1 MQRKNIP
8 AYVLARG
15 VSKKGF
21 EQLLADIKN
30 AAIEEGLNKINE
42 YQEMID
48 AVKAKDGDTDQW
60 VSDFMMQLEESNKVI
75 NENVSKIETLF
86 ETIFVDWEKYKEEN
100 GIVEEEITVEEPK
113 EEVVEEKVESKEEPK
128 DDKTLEKTEVK
139 IEEKQE
145 DKEKKEVVESKEESK
160 ESKPE
165 DKKEEVKEEK
175 TEEKTEEDTKKSDK
189 KEKKSKK
196 KKSEVAEGDKDE

>member
-30 AAIEEGLNKINE
+30 ATIEEGLNKINE

-48 AVKAKDGDTDQW
+48 AVKAKDENTDQW
-60 VSDFMMQLEESNKVI
+60 VSDFMMQLEESNRVI
-75 NENVSKIETLF
+75 KENVSKIEALF

-100 GIVEEEITVEEPK
+100 GIVEEVEEETPVEETK
-113 EEVVEEKVESKEEPK
+113 EVVEEKVESEEKPK
-128 DDKTLEKTEVK
+128 DDKPV
-139 IEEKQE
+139 EKQE
-145 DKEKKEVVESKEESK
+145 EKEVVETKEESK
-160 ESKPE
+160 A
-165 DKKEEVKEEK
+165 EVKEEEKVNEK
-175 TEEKTEEDTKKSDK
+175 TEEKKEDSKEEEITEEDNKKSEK
-189 KEKKSKK
+189 KDKKSKK

>member
-30 AAIEEGLNKINE
+30 ATIEEGLNKINE

-48 AVKAKDGDTDQW
+48 AVKAKDENTDQW
-60 VSDFMMQLEESNKVI
+60 VSDFMMQLEESNRVI
-75 NENVSKIETLF
+75 KENVSKIEALF

-100 GIVEEEITVEEPK
+100 GIVEEVEEETPVEEK
-113 EEVVEEKVESKEEPK
+113 TEEVVEEKVESEEKPK
-128 DDKTLEKTEVK
+128 DDKLV
-139 IEEKQE
+139 EKQE
-145 DKEKKEVVESKEESK
+145 EKEVVETKEESK
-160 ESKPE
+160 A
-165 DKKEEVKEEK
+165 EVKEEEKVNEK
-175 TEEKTEEDTKKSDK
+175 TEEKKEESKKEEITEEDNKKSEK
-189 KEKKSKK
+189 KDKKSKK

>member
-30 AAIEEGLNKINE
+30 ATIEEGLNKINE

-48 AVKAKDGDTDQW
+48 TVKAKDEDTDQW
-60 VSDFMMQLEESNKVI
+60 VSDFMMQLEESNRVI
-75 NENVSKIETLF
+75 KENVSKIEALF

-100 GIVEEEITVEEPK
+100 GIVEEVEEETPVEEK
-113 EEVVEEKVESKEEPK
+113 TEEVVEEKVENE
-128 DDKTLEKTEVK
+128 EKTKNDKPV
-139 IEEKQE
+139 EKQE
-145 DKEKKEVVESKEESK
+145 EKEVVETKEESK
-160 ESKPE
+160 A
-165 DKKEEVKEEK
+165 EVKEEEKVNEK
-175 TEEKTEEDTKKSDK
+175 TEEKKEESKKEKITEEDNKKSEK
-189 KEKKSKK
+189 KDKKSKK

>member
-30 AAIEEGLNKINE
+30 ATIEEGLNKINE

-48 AVKAKDGDTDQW
+48 AVKAKDEDTDQW
-60 VSDFMMQLEESNKVI
+60 VSDFMMQLEESNRVI
-75 NENVSKIETLF
+75 KENVSKIEALF

-100 GIVEEEITVEEPK
+100 GIVEEETPVEETK
-113 EEVVEEKVESKEEPK
+113 EVVEEKVESEEKPK
-128 DDKTLEKTEVK
+128 DDKPV
-139 IEEKQE
+139 EKQE
-145 DKEKKEVVESKEESK
+145 EKEVVETKEESK
-160 ESKPE
+160 A
-165 DKKEEVKEEK
+165 EVKEEEKVNEK
-175 TEEKTEEDTKKSDK
+175 TEEKKEESKKEEITEEDNKKSEK
-189 KEKKSKK
+189 KDKKSKK

>member
-21 EQLLADIKN
+21 QQLLENIKN

-48 AVKAKDGDTDQW
+48 AVKAKDEDADQW
-60 VSDFMMQLEESNKVI
+60 VSDFMMQLEESGRVI
-75 NENVSKIETLF
+75 KENVSKIEALF

-100 GIVEEEITVEEPK
+100 GIVEEVEETTVEEK
-113 EEVVEEKVESKEEPK
+113 
-128 DDKTLEKTEVK
+128 
-139 IEEKQE
+139 
-145 DKEKKEVVESKEESK
+145 KEESK
-160 ESKPE
+160 EIQHE
-165 DKKEEVKEEK
+165 DKKEEIKKEIIEK
-175 TEEKTEEDTKKSDK
+175 EDTNKSDK
-189 KEKKSKK
+189 KEKKSMKN
-196 KKSEVAEGDKDE
+196 KSEVAEGDEDE

>member
-30 AAIEEGLNKINE
+30 ATIEEGLNKINE

-48 AVKAKDGDTDQW
+48 AVKAKDENTYQW
-60 VSDFMMQLEESNKVI
+60 VSDFMMQLEESNRVI
-75 NENVSKIETLF
+75 KENVSKIEALF

-100 GIVEEEITVEEPK
+100 GIVEEVEEETPVEEK
-113 EEVVEEKVESKEEPK
+113 TEEVVEEKVESEEKPK
-128 DDKTLEKTEVK
+128 DDKPV
-139 IEEKQE
+139 EKQE
-145 DKEKKEVVESKEESK
+145 EKEVVETKEESK
-160 ESKPE
+160 A
-165 DKKEEVKEEK
+165 EVKEEEKVNEK
-175 TEEKTEEDTKKSDK
+175 TEEKKEDSKKEEITEEDNKKSEK
-189 KEKKSKK
+189 KDKKSKK

>member
-30 AAIEEGLNKINE
+30 ATIEEGLNKINE

-48 AVKAKDGDTDQW
+48 AVKAKDEDTDQW

-75 NENVSKIETLF
+75 KENVSKIEALF

-100 GIVEEEITVEEPK
+100 GIVEEETPVEETK
-113 EEVVEEKVESKEEPK
+113 EVVEEKVESKEEIK
-128 DDKTLEKTEVK
+128 DDKPV
-139 IEEKQE
+139 EKQVE
-145 DKEKKEVVESKEESK
+145 KEVVETKEESK
-160 ESKPE
+160 A
-165 DKKEEVKEEK
+165 EVKEEEKVVEK
-175 TEEKTEEDTKKSDK
+175 TEEKKEKSKKEEITEEDNKKSEK

>member
-30 AAIEEGLNKINE
+30 ATIEEGLNKINE

-48 AVKAKDGDTDQW
+48 AVKAKDEDTDQW
-60 VSDFMMQLEESNKVI
+60 VSDFMMQLEESKRVI
-75 NENVSKIETLF
+75 KENVSKIEALF

-100 GIVEEEITVEEPK
+100 GIVEEVEEETP
-113 EEVVEEKVESKEEPK
+113 V
-128 DDKTLEKTEVK
+128 
-139 IEEKQE
+139 
-145 DKEKKEVVESKEESK
+145 
-160 ESKPE
+160 
-165 DKKEEVKEEK
+165 EEK
-175 TEEKTEEDTKKSDK
+175 TEKKD
-189 KEKKSKK
+189 KKSKK

>member
-30 AAIEEGLNKINE
+30 ATIEEGLNKINE

-48 AVKAKDGDTDQW
+48 AVKAKDEDTDQW
-60 VSDFMMQLEESNKVI
+60 VSDFMMQLEESNRVI
-75 NENVSKIETLF
+75 KENVSKIEALF

-100 GIVEEEITVEEPK
+100 GIVEEVEEETPVEEK
-113 EEVVEEKVESKEEPK
+113 TEEVVEEKVESEEKPK
-128 DDKTLEKTEVK
+128 DDKPV
-139 IEEKQE
+139 EKQE
-145 DKEKKEVVESKEESK
+145 EKEVVETKEESK
-160 ESKPE
+160 A
-165 DKKEEVKEEK
+165 EVKEEEKVNEK
-175 TEEKTEEDTKKSDK
+175 TEEKKEGSKKEEITEEDNKKSEK
-189 KEKKSKK
+189 KDKKSKK

>member
-30 AAIEEGLNKINE
+30 ATIEEGLNKINE

-48 AVKAKDGDTDQW
+48 AVKAKDENTDQW
-60 VSDFMMQLEESNKVI
+60 VSDFMMQLEESNRVI
-75 NENVSKIETLF
+75 KENVSKIEALF

-100 GIVEEEITVEEPK
+100 GIVEEVEEETSVEEK
-113 EEVVEEKVESKEEPK
+113 TEEVVEEKVESEEKPK
-128 DDKTLEKTEVK
+128 DDKPV
-139 IEEKQE
+139 EKQE
-145 DKEKKEVVESKEESK
+145 EKEVVETKEESK
-160 ESKPE
+160 A
-165 DKKEEVKEEK
+165 EVKEEEKVNEK
-175 TEEKTEEDTKKSDK
+175 TEEKKEESKKEEITEEDNKKSEK
-189 KEKKSKK
+189 KDKKSKK

>member
-15 VSKKGF
+15 LSKKGF

-30 AAIEEGLNKINE
+30 ATIEEGLNKINE

-48 AVKAKDGDTDQW
+48 AVKAKDEDTDQW
-60 VSDFMMQLEESNKVI
+60 VSDFMMQIEESNRVI
-75 NENVSKIETLF
+75 KENVSKIEALF

-100 GIVEEEITVEEPK
+100 GIVEEVEEETPVEETK
-113 EEVVEEKVESKEEPK
+113 EVVEEKVENEEKTK
-128 DDKTLEKTEVK
+128 DDKPV
-139 IEEKQE
+139 EKQE
-145 DKEKKEVVESKEESK
+145 EKEVVETKEESK
-160 ESKPE
+160 V
-165 DKKEEVKEEK
+165 EVKEEEKVVEK
-175 TEEKTEEDTKKSDK
+175 TEEKKEESKKEEITEEDNKKSEK
-189 KEKKSKK
+189 KDKKSKK

>member
-75 NENVSKIETLF
+75 NENVSKIEALF

-113 EEVVEEKVESKEEPK
+113 EEVVEEKVESKEETK

-145 DKEKKEVVESKEESK
+145 EKEVVENKVESK
-160 ESKPE
+160 ESKTE

-175 TEEKTEEDTKKSDK
+175 TEEKTEEDTKNSDK

>member
-21 EQLLADIKN
+21 EQLLANIKN
-30 AAIEEGLNKINE
+30 ATIEEGLNKINE

-48 AVKAKDGDTDQW
+48 AVKAKDENTDQW
-60 VSDFMMQLEESNKVI
+60 VSDFMMQLEESNRVI
-75 NENVSKIETLF
+75 KENVSKIEALF

-100 GIVEEEITVEEPK
+100 GIVEEVEEETPVEEK
-113 EEVVEEKVESKEEPK
+113 TEEVVEEKVESEEKPK
-128 DDKTLEKTEVK
+128 DDKPV
-139 IEEKQE
+139 EKQE
-145 DKEKKEVVESKEESK
+145 EKEVVETKEESK
-160 ESKPE
+160 A
-165 DKKEEVKEEK
+165 EVKEEEKVNEK
-175 TEEKTEEDTKKSDK
+175 TEEKKEESKKEEITEEDNKKSEK
-189 KEKKSKK
+189 KDKKSKK